1 MPLLGLGFY
10 DMYGKEAE
18 KAVTEAIQ
26 KGYRLIDTAAL
37 YRNEKEIGN
46 AVRQSGIRRSD
57 LFITTKVGNPDQGY
71 DRTLKAFE
79 ESLHKLNCDYINLYL
94 VHWPIKRKRKDTWR
108 ALEYLYASK
117 QVRAIGVA
125 NYLLPFL
132 HELESY
138 ASIIPAVNQMEF
150 SPYLYLKDVLD
161 YCREKGIQLQSY
173 TPLLRGQKFSDQRLL
188 QLANKYGKTPAQ
200 ILLRWNLEHEVSTI
214 PKSSNSKRL
223 KENFDV
229 FDFSLTPED
238 VQYMDSFHENFR
250 IVEDPMDMW

>member
-1 MPLLGLGFY
+1 
-10 DMYGKEAE
+10 
-18 KAVTEAIQ
+18 
-26 KGYRLIDTAAL
+26 
-37 YRNEKEIGN
+37 
-46 AVRQSGIRRSD
+46 
-57 LFITTKVGNPDQGY
+57 
-71 DRTLKAFE
+71 
-79 ESLHKLNCDYINLYL
+79 
-94 VHWPIKRKRKDTWR
+94 IKRKRKDTWR
-108 ALEYLYASK
+108 ALEYLYTSK

-132 HELESY
+132 HELETY
-138 ASIIPAVNQMEF
+138 ASIVPAVNQIEF

-173 TPLLRGQKFSDQRLL
+173 TPLLQGQKFSDQRLL

-250 IVEDPMDMW
+250 VVEDPMDMW